1 MAYKSILTVLS
12 DTRQTAQLDAA
23 EKLTRHENG
32 HLDILCLGIDLS
44 QPGYYFPGGTPYIFQ
59 EGLDN
64 AENDAETLRTAVT
77 ARLTNR
83 TGLCWHAEAAVA
95 QIGGVTSLIGMRA
108 RYSDLAVLSGPY
120 GEDAPGSA
128 ETVIEAAMFE
138 GGCPILVVPQTGLA
152 TTEFKR
158 VLIAWNQSTE
168 AMSAARRALPLL
180 RAADSVE
187 IAVIDPGR
195 NGIDRGD
202 PGQALATLLTR
213 HGVKADIAVI
223 ARTSAAI
230 SDEIN
235 RRAMEIGADLIVMGA
250 YGHSRFREAI
260 LGGATRSMLQKAKVP
275 VFMAR

>member
-12 DTRQTAQLDAA
+12 DTRQTAQLEAA
-23 EKLTRHENG
+23 EKLTRHEDG
-32 HLDILCLGIDLS
+32 HLDILCLGLDLS
-44 QPGYYFPGGTPYIFQ
+44 QPGYYFPGGTPYVFQ
-59 EGLDN
+59 DGLDS
-64 AENDAETLRTAVT
+64 AEADAETLKTAVT
-77 ARLTNR
+77 ERLTNR
-83 TGLCWHAEAAVA
+83 AGLCWHAEAAVA
-95 QIGGVTSLIGMRA
+95 QIGGITNLIGQRA

-120 GEDAPGSA
+120 AEDAPGSA

-138 GGCPILVVPQTGLA
+138 GGCPILVVPQAGLA
-152 TTEFKR
+152 ATEFKR

-168 AMSAARRALPLL
+168 AMSAVRRALPLL
-180 RAADSVE
+180 RLAESVE

-195 NGIDRGD
+195 SGVERAE

-213 HGVKADIAVI
+213 HGVKAEISVI
-223 ARTSAAI
+223 ARTAPTI

-235 RRAMEIGADLIVMGA
+235 RRAMETDADLIVMGA

-260 LGGATRSMLQKAKVP
+260 LGGATRNMLQKSQLP